1 MLQGSLI
8 IVAFVIIAAL
18 MMTKKIPT
26 LLALPLMA
34 VVICIIAGVPAVGV
48 DADGNSIGWLQTVVE
63 NGTVRMGS
71 AIMAV
76 VFGAWLGQL
85 MNKTGVTE
93 NIIKKSAELGG
104 DRPLIVTLIMVVA
117 CAVLFTTPE
126 RPGLHHH
133 GGLHRAAHPNLRGR
147 ALHERRLHLP
157 DGFHLRPHLQ
167 HRQLE
172 DLLQPVQPGHR
183 ADQRL

>member
-8 IVAFVIIAAL
+8 IVAFVVIAAL

-26 LLALPLMA
+26 LVALPLMA
-34 VVICIIAGVPAVGV
+34 VVICIIAGVPAVGA
-48 DADGNSIGWLQTVVE
+48 DAEGVQIGWLQTVLE
-63 NGTVRMGS
+63 AGTVRMGS

-104 DRPLIVTLIMVVA
+104 DRPLVVTLIMVVA
-117 CAVLFTTPE
+117 CAMAKIPLNKYYKWLLPFYGICFVVQCLFVI
-126 RPGLHHH
+126 GAVAI
-133 GGLHRAAHPNLRGR
+133 GYC
-147 ALHERRLHLP
+147 
-157 DGFHLRPHLQ
+157 
-167 HRQLE
+167 
-172 DLLQPVQPGHR
+172 
-183 ADQRL
+183 

>member
-63 NGTVRMGS
+63 KRHRPH
-71 AIMAV
+71 
-76 VFGAWLGQL
+76 GQ
-85 MNKTGVTE
+85 
-93 NIIKKSAELGG
+93 
-104 DRPLIVTLIMVVA
+104 R
-117 CAVLFTTPE
+117 
-126 RPGLHHH
+126 HH
-133 GGLHRAAHPNLRGR
+133 GGRL
-147 ALHERRLHLP
+147 RRLAGAA
-157 DGFHLRPHLQ
+157 DEQDRR
-167 HRQLE
+167 HREHHQKE
-172 DLLQPVQPGHR
+172 R
-183 ADQRL
+183 